1 MVSNTSPTKAQLP
14 LILMDNLCILVFRLS
29 GFDLTLY
36 IFCLVYS
43 HIKSYFP
50 EGSSANS
57 ISLIEVK
64 LNLGNKVF
72 KAQMK
77 ELSQQ
82 LSQCVFFKYFI
93 IIYYFYIYLYNP
105 RRRVLDST
113 TKYMLT
119 PISGCKYIK
128 FIQNN
133 FLT

>member
-93 IIYYFYIYLYNP
+93 IITKSF
-105 RRRVLDST
+105 LDST
-113 TKYMLT
+113 NLLLLYI
-119 PISGCKYIK
+119 PIQPQKKSFG
-128 FIQNN
+128 FNQNQIYTHSN
-133 FLT
+133 LRI

>member
-77 ELSQQ
+77 ELPQQ

-93 IIYYFYIYLYNP
+93 IITKSF
-105 RRRVLDST
+105 LDST
-113 TKYMLT
+113 NLLLLYI
-119 PISGCKYIK
+119 PIQPQKESSGFNHQIYAYS
-128 FIQNN
+128 N
-133 FLT
+133 LRM

>member
-93 IIYYFYIYLYNP
+93 IITKSF
-105 RRRVLDST
+105 LDST
-113 TKYMLT
+113 NLLLLYK
-119 PISGCKYIK
+119 PIQPQKESSGFNHQIYAYS
-128 FIQNN
+128 N
-133 FLT
+133 LRM

>member
-93 IIYYFYIYLYNP
+93 IITKSF
-105 RRRVLDST
+105 LDST
-113 TKYMLT
+113 NLLLLYI
-119 PISGCKYIK
+119 PIQPQKESSGFNHQIYAYS
-128 FIQNN
+128 N
-133 FLT
+133 LRM

>member
-14 LILMDNLCILVFRLS
+14 LILMDNLCILVFQLS

-93 IIYYFYIYLYNP
+93 IITKSF
-105 RRRVLDST
+105 LDST
-113 TKYMLT
+113 NLLLLYI
-119 PISGCKYIK
+119 PIQPQKESSGFNHQIYAYS
-128 FIQNN
+128 N
-133 FLT
+133 LRM

>member
-14 LILMDNLCILVFRLS
+14 LILMDNLCILVFQLS

-50 EGSSANS
+50 EGSSAKS

-93 IIYYFYIYLYNP
+93 IITKSF
-105 RRRVLDST
+105 LDST
-113 TKYMLT
+113 NLLLLYI
-119 PISGCKYIK
+119 PIQPQKESSGFNHQIYAYS
-128 FIQNN
+128 N
-133 FLT
+133 LRM